1 MITMKYDTTGIDH
14 AAEDFSIEKP
24 QCQRFLSALGTS
36 GKLFL
41 AVVGI
46 IFVVFLWGIERWR
59 H

>member
-1 MITMKYDTTGIDH
+1 MKYDTTSIDH
-14 AAEDFSIEKP
+14 VAEDFSIEKTP
-24 QCQRFLSALGTS
+24 SQRFLAVLGTS

>member
-1 MITMKYDTTGIDH
+1 MKYDTTGIDH
-14 AAEDFSIEKP
+14 AAEDFSIEKTP
-24 QCQRFLSALGTS
+24 SQRFLAALGTS

>member
-1 MITMKYDTTGIDH
+1 MKYDATGIDH
-14 AAEDFSIEKP
+14 ATEDFSVE
-24 QCQRFLSALGTS
+24 QTRSQRLLVALGTS

-41 AVVGI
+41 AVIGI

>member
-1 MITMKYDTTGIDH
+1 MKYDTTGIDH
-14 AAEDFSIEKP
+14 EAVDFSREKTP
-24 QCQRFLSALGTS
+24 CQRFLAALGTS